1 MEVIAR
7 LSSLVFGVTMLLL
20 SVAITVETVVR
31 KAFSISLGGVDE
43 LRITEQRHD
52 RTTSKAAFSGG
63 VPGRFYLISNRV
75 RTFDDRVL
83 ARSIVMQIAV
93 RKAAR

>member
-43 LRITEQRHD
+43 L
-52 RTTSKAAFSGG
+52 SG
-63 VPGRFYLISNRV
+63 
-75 RTFDDRVL
+75 
-83 ARSIVMQIAV
+83 
-93 RKAAR
+93 

>member
-31 KAFSISLGGVDE
+31 KAFSISLGG
-43 LRITEQRHD
+43 
-52 RTTSKAAFSGG
+52 
-63 VPGRFYLISNRV
+63 LIWSPP
-75 RTFDDRVL
+75 
-83 ARSIVMQIAV
+83 S
-93 RKAAR
+93 

>member
-43 LRITEQRHD
+43 L
-52 RTTSKAAFSGG
+52 SG
-63 VPGRFYLISNRV
+63 Y
-75 RTFDDRVL
+75 
-83 ARSIVMQIAV
+83 AIAV
-93 RKAAR
+93 GAPMAFVVTRRRRCR